1 MKKLCFF
8 SGDITRSGGI
18 EKVSAI
24 IANEFA
30 ASEKYEVCFLSL
42 CEQAPEP
49 FFAIDHSI
57 KRYTLGDKWMKPGI
71 GYLPLISKLKKFLIE
86 HEIDIIIDGDIV
98 LDSLSIQ
105 ACKRLKT
112 KVISWEHFN
121 CDYELSVFYRRSI
134 LKYSVRRSDYIITLT
149 ERDKLLYEQ
158 RLKRKHNIAAI
169 VNPYEQ
175 AVSDLQE
182 KRENWIITAVRLV
195 HYKGIDYLAE
205 VAVKVLK
212 AHPDWKWFVLG
223 DGEDRVLLEKVMEEE
238 GLTEQIIV
246 TGVVDDVEH
255 YLQKAK
261 LFVLTSR
268 MEGLPMCLLE
278 AKAHNIPCIAF
289 DVLTG
294 PGELIED
301 DVNGYLIEPFACDT
315 MVSRIECLIANE
327 EKRKQFAANSSLN
340 LEEYQIDKIME
351 KWNKVIDSLC
361 E

>member
-24 IANEFA
+24 IANELA
-30 ASEKYEVCFLSL
+30 LSKKYEVCFLSL
-42 CEQAPEP
+42 CEQAQVPYFP
-49 FFAIDHSI
+49 IDESI
-57 KRYTLGDKWMKPGI
+57 KRYTLGDKWLKPGI
-71 GYLPLISKLKKFLIE
+71 GYLPLISKLKKFLKE
-86 HEIDIIIDGDIV
+86 KEIDVIIDGDIV
-98 LDSLSIQ
+98 LDSLAIQ
-105 ACKRLKT
+105 ACKKLKT
-112 KVISWEHFN
+112 KVVSWEHFN
-121 CDYELSVFYRRSI
+121 CDYELSVFYRRRI
-134 LKYSVRRSDYIITLT
+134 LKYSVKRSDYIITLT
-149 ERDKLLYEQ
+149 ERDKLLYQQ
-158 RLKRKHNIAAI
+158 RLNRTSNIETI

-175 AVSDLQE
+175 VESGLDEE
-182 KRENWIITAVRLV
+182 KENRIVTAARLV

-205 VAVKVLK
+205 VAPKVLK

-223 DGEDRVLLEKVMEEE
+223 DGEDRELLEKVIEKENLN
-238 GLTEQIIV
+238 GQLVV
-246 TGVVDDVEH
+246 TGVVEDVNP

-278 AKAHNIPCIAF
+278 AKAHGIPCISF

-301 DVNGYLIEPFACDT
+301 KVNGYLIEPFACDE
-315 MVSRIECLIANE
+315 MISRIKELITDE
-327 EKRKQFAANSSLN
+327 EKRKLFASKASIH